1 MRIDGNL
8 LLDGF
13 LLLGQAGPNAP
24 KPGDWQF
31 GWGGVGIVAGVSA
44 GICLVAW
51 LIMRWF
57 GARERT
63 ISNSPWGLFK
73 DLAMAHC
80 ADAPRA
86 ECADANGAASPP
98 GAARVPLYGARLV
111 GGRSSGAGLVAAA
124 S

>member
-1 MRIDGNL
+1 M
-8 LLDGF
+8 
-13 LLLGQAGPNAP
+13 
-24 KPGDWQF
+24 
-31 GWGGVGIVAGVSA
+31 AGVSA
-44 GICLVAW
+44 RDCLVAW

-57 GARERT
+57 GPRERT

-73 DLAMAHC
+73 DLAMAH
-80 ADAPRA
+80 ALTHR
-86 ECADANGAASPP
+86 ERNVLTRNGAAYPP